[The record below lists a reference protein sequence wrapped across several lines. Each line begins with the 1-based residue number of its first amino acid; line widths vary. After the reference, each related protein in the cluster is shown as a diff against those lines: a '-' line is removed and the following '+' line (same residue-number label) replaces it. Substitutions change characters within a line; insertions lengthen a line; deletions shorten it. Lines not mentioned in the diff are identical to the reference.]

1 VVSAAGTGCRL
12 RDAAFSVLLARPAML
27 VFEWTWDDD
36 AGLGRGL
43 ISEQEMS

>member
-1 VVSAAGTGCRL
+1 VNHATAASSE
-12 RDAAFSVLLARPAML
+12 DAALVL
-27 VFEWTWDDD
+27 EWTWDDD